1 MARRHRES
9 ARRTRKPGC
18 DAADFIFD
26 IPSLDC
32 REMPDVIVR
41 GVPLSLMSK
50 KLLPL
55 RSGSLELQLCDSR
68 LGLPEA

>member
-1 MARRHRES
+1 M
-9 ARRTRKPGC
+9 RRTRRLGVRCRCSLLLQVGHFLSLVKSGC

-32 REMPDVIVR
+32 REMPDGDR
-41 GVPLSLMSK
+41 QGVPWSLLSK

-55 RSGSLELQLCDSR
+55 RSGSL
-68 LGLPEA
+68 